1 MNKNI
6 DLHLHTLYSDGELT
20 AEALLKLAASK
31 NISCVSIT
39 DHDTFAAY
47 ATAPQIA
54 ECLGVELIPGIE
66 ISSMDKDRDIH
77 ILGYF
82 CDIQNPEFLASLG
95 IQHERR
101 KDRIRAS
108 LEKLRK
114 LGVNIEYG
122 LVEKFC
128 TGVSIGRPHIALA
141 MISLGYVGTFQEAF
155 DCYLKEGAPAY
166 SPPIGI
172 ASEEAISLIKKS
184 GGLAVMAHPEYTD
197 ADDLIPKLVE
207 WGIEGIEVYN
217 YKTAR
222 NVKKYKKI
230 AQKYGLVETGGS
242 DFHYENITLL
252 GEQRL
257 PYSIV
262 EELRSRLS

>member
-1 MNKNI
+1 MDKNI
-6 DLHLHTLYSDGELT
+6 DLHLHTLHSDGELT

-31 NISCVSIT
+31 NLSCVSIT

-54 ECLGVELIPGIE
+54 ESMGVELIPGIE
-66 ISSMDKDRDIH
+66 ISSMDKGRDVH

-82 CDIQNPEFLASLG
+82 CDIQNKEFSAALD

-108 LEKLRK
+108 LEKLRN
-114 LGVNIEYG
+114 LGINIEYK
-122 LVEKFC
+122 LVEQFC
-128 TGVSIGRPHIALA
+128 TGVSIGRPHIAVA
-141 MISLGYVGTFQEAF
+141 MIATGYVSSFSEAF
-155 DCYLKEGAPAY
+155 DRYLGEGAPAY
-166 SPPIGI
+166 SPPIGMV
-172 ASEEAISLIKKS
+172 SEEAISLIKKS
-184 GGLAVMAHPEYTD
+184 GGLAVMAHPEYTN

-217 YKTAR
+217 YKTTK

-242 DFHYENITLL
+242 DFHYEGITLL
-252 GEQRL
+252 GEQHL

-262 EELRSRLS
+262 EELRARLS

>member
-6 DLHLHTLYSDGELT
+6 DLHLHTLHSDGMLT
-20 AEALLKLAASK
+20 VEALLKLAASK

-54 ECLGVELIPGIE
+54 ESMGMELIPGIE
-66 ISSMDKDRDIH
+66 ISSVDKGRDIH

-82 CDIQNPEFLASLG
+82 CDIQNAEFSAALG

-101 KDRIRAS
+101 KDRVRES
-108 LEKLRK
+108 LGKLRK
-114 LGVNIEYG
+114 LGIDIEYS
-122 LVEKFC
+122 LVEQFC

-141 MISLGYVGTFQEAF
+141 MVTMGHIRTISEAF
-155 DCYLKEGAPAY
+155 DRYLKEGAPAY
-166 SPPIGI
+166 SPPIGM
-172 ASEEAISLIKKS
+172 ASEEAISLIKKT
-184 GGLAVMAHPEYTD
+184 GGLAVMAHPEYTK

-217 YKTAR
+217 YKTAK
-222 NVKKYKKI
+222 NIKKYKKI

-242 DFHYENITLL
+242 DFHYEGTTLL
-252 GEQRL
+252 GEQHL

-262 EELRSRLS
+262 ENLRARLS